1 MKVYGSG
8 GLLAT
13 ITTTTL
19 SSWQT
24 LSYSGADIKDVY
36 FTVDDPEY
44 PTYGLFDNFSYGAGG
59 GTNVPDPGSS
69 LLLFGIGLVGLRA
82 WRKR

>member
-19 SSWQT
+19 SNGRRCPT
-24 LSYSGADIKDVY
+24 PGADIKDVY

-59 GTNVPDPGSS
+59 GTNVPDPGST
-69 LLLFGIGLVGLRA
+69 LLLFGIGLVG
-82 WRKR
+82 